1 MLVEQG
7 MVTIVFGLG
16 QVAIRARRAQVRI
29 GAGDLQFQVE
39 RIKFGEHL
47 AAVDVIADIDETGL
61 DLAIDAETELALEA
75 RMHRAGINLGVDRV
89 GCLRVRDQRV
99 ARGFGHGGA
108 AAAAGQAGEGAGRQN
123 CGGAEFQGLSE
134 GTHCYKSPV
143 RCSMLN
149 NERCGIV
156 SNTKPGCPV
165 IKITSSSAH
174 SHRLFKYGNSMT
186 AVVAK
191 AIGPGRPKDLEKRA
205 AILRAA
211 KHLFTTQGFEGTSM
225 DAIANA
231 AGVSKLTVYSHY
243 QDKERLF
250 TAAVECVC
258 QELMPPE
265 IFNADLKGPIRRQ
278 LLTIARAFFELVT
291 SEEALAIHRTI
302 VANARQSPRLAELFW
317 EAGPRRTQLG
327 LESFLRDEVAAG
339 KLDIPD

>member
-1 MLVEQG
+1 
-7 MVTIVFGLG
+7 
-16 QVAIRARRAQVRI
+16 
-29 GAGDLQFQVE
+29 
-39 RIKFGEHL
+39 
-47 AAVDVIADIDETGL
+47 
-61 DLAIDAETELALEA
+61 
-75 RMHRAGINLGVDRV
+75 
-89 GCLRVRDQRV
+89 
-99 ARGFGHGGA
+99 
-108 AAAAGQAGEGAGRQN
+108 
-123 CGGAEFQGLSE
+123 
-134 GTHCYKSPV
+134 
-143 RCSMLN
+143 
-149 NERCGIV
+149 
-156 SNTKPGCPV
+156 
-165 IKITSSSAH
+165 
-174 SHRLFKYGNSMT
+174 MT
-186 AVVAK
+186 AAVAK

-317 EAGPRRTQLG
+317 EAGPRRTQVG

-339 KLDIPD
+339 KLDIPDIHRATSQFYCLLKGECHARMEFGCGERPTQREIDEHLGATVDLFLRAYAPR